1 MHTKNLQLRSD
12 QWWTMSKFTKR
23 IVIFSVFAV
32 IVLALL
38 IYYVNPREYYLA
50 LKDFPVTIA
59 IAYLGIMFISFF
71 LRSFRWRELLSAT
84 GFDTSI
90 KFAWRTMHAAWFVN
104 WITPLRIGEM
114 VRLYS
119 AKKNEG
125 ISYGANSAAIAIEH
139 IFDLIAL
146 LIITCISLIVTLQR
160 RQVPD
165 NTYLILV
172 LGLVAIIGLIVLV
185 FVLLFFGKKVAR
197 IIKPIHNELYEN
209 LLFLHS
215 SFKNGFKIAS
225 KRPVKLIMMAFLSF
239 VIWVIESSMLYLL
252 IIGLKLNVSF
262 PTTILAGSIGF
273 LTFTVPLLPGNLG
286 TYEAVFVAI
295 LTIAG
300 LSPRIAL
307 HVPLTDRVI
316 KSIYMLALGLP
327 LLLSEGINIAKLEEV
342 DEFIEEEE
350 DKLVEE
356 NSMGK

>member
-1 MHTKNLQLRSD
+1 
-12 QWWTMSKFTKR
+12 
-23 IVIFSVFAV
+23 VFAA

-38 IYYVNPREYYLA
+38 IYYVNPREYYQV
-50 LKDFPVTIA
+50 LKDFPIKIA
-59 IAYLGIMFISFF
+59 LVYLGVVFGSYS
-71 LRSFRWRELLSAT
+71 LRSFRWQQLLSAT

-90 KFAWRTMHAAWFVN
+90 KFTWRTLHAAWFVN

-125 ISYGANSAAIAIEH
+125 VSYGANSAAIAIEH
-139 IFDLIAL
+139 IFDLIAI
-146 LIITCISLIVTLQR
+146 LIIICVSLVVTLQR
-160 RQVPD
+160 SQVPD
-165 NTYLILV
+165 NTYLILI

-197 IIKPIHNELYEN
+197 IVKPIHNELYEN
-209 LLFLHS
+209 LLYLHT

-225 KRPVKLIMMAFLSF
+225 KRPVKLIMMALLSF
-239 VIWVIESSMLYLL
+239 VIWVIESAVLYLL
-252 IIGLKLNVSF
+252 IIGLNMDVSF
-262 PTTILAGSIGF
+262 PTTLLAGSIGF
-273 LTFTVPLLPGNLG
+273 LTFTVPILPGNLG

-300 LSPRIAL
+300 LSPRRAL

-327 LLLSEGINIAKLEEV
+327 LLLAEGINITKLEEV
-342 DEFIEEEE
+342 DEYIEEEE
-350 DKLVEE
+350 DKLVKE
-356 NSMGK
+356 NSMDK